1 MSLQAQLSALITSIA
16 TDIKSLIANQ
26 GSLAN
31 LQTSAKSNL
40 VAALNELKTSLG
52 SSALINDATISS
64 TSLTYSIDKINSQIS
79 AAVSALVSGAPT
91 ALDTLNELAIAIES
105 DQSGIAGLV
114 TAVGNRIRYDAS
126 QSLTS
131 PQQVQ
136 ACLNIGVGDPTTD
149 LAAAYT
155 TAKA

>member
-1 MSLQAQLSALITSIA
+1 MSLQTQLAALITSIA
-16 TDIKSLIANQ
+16 ADIKSLIANQ

-31 LQTSAKSNL
+31 LQTAAKSNL

-64 TSLTYSIDKINSQIS
+64 TSLTYSIDKINAQIN
-79 AAVSALVSGAPT
+79 AAVSALVANAPT
-91 ALDTLNELAIAIES
+91 ALDTLNELAVAISS
-105 DQSGIAGLV
+105 DQSGISALV
-114 TAVGNRIRYDAS
+114 TAVGNRIRFDAS

-131 PQQVQ
+131 PEQVQ
-136 ACLNIGVGDPTTD
+136 ACLNIGVGDPTVD
-149 LAAAYT
+149 LASAYA

>member
-1 MSLQAQLSALITSIA
+1 MS
-16 TDIKSLIANQ
+16 N
-26 GSLAN
+26 
-31 LQTSAKSNL
+31 
-40 VAALNELKTSLG
+40 
-52 SSALINDATISS
+52 
-64 TSLTYSIDKINSQIS
+64 
-79 AAVSALVSGAPT
+79 APT
-91 ALDTLNELAIAIES
+91 ALDTLNELAAAIES

-136 ACLNIGVGDPTTD
+136 ACLNMGVGDPSID

>member
-40 VAALNELKTSLG
+40 VAALNELKTSLS